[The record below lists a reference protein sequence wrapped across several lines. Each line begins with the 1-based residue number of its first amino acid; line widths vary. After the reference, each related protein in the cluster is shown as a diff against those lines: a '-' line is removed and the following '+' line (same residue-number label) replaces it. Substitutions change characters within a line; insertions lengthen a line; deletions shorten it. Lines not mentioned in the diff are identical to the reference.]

1 MECIANFFVAL
12 ETHPIQQT
20 PHGNRIV
27 TAYAG
32 RAQHEWFDA
41 LKRDEGFNLAII
53 NPDLIKSVTDEIKDF
68 NRDKE
73 IAAVSIYVTLSKKIA
88 LMYTFFFASLSL
100 CAIQIITLQS
110 LLHATAI

>member
-1 MECIANFFVAL
+1 M
-12 ETHPIQQT
+12 
-20 PHGNRIV
+20 
-27 TAYAG
+27 AYAG
-32 RAQHEWFDA
+32 HARREWFDA
-41 LKRDEGFNLAII
+41 LKRDEGFNLAVI
-53 NPDLIKSVTDEIKDF
+53 NPDHMKSVTDEIKDF
-68 NRDKE
+68 NRDEE